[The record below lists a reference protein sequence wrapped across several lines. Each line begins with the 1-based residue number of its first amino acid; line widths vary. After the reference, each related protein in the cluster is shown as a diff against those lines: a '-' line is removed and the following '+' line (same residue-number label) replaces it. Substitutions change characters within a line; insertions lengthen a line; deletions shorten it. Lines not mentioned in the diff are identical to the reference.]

1 MPEYLA
7 PGVFVEE
14 TSFRSKSIEGVS
26 TSTTGF
32 VGPTLRGPFNETPEL
47 LTSFAEFE
55 RIYGGLD
62 DLGYSGS
69 TPPTNYLAHA
79 VAGYFNE
86 GGARLYVARVVAGNA
101 ATAASANLAT
111 TDGATLQFVARSPGR
126 AGNGQVVIQETASPC
141 SIEVAKKA
149 TSGSLLRVTAA
160 VAGSIPPYLV
170 KAGDVWKDENDA
182 TVELKDENTLELV
195 TLNLAV
201 QTLDGQVASY
211 EGLGIHPAHPR
222 YVGTV
227 LAEKPARRLD
237 ELTQLYAL
245 KVDKVSSLALYA
257 ALKPP
262 QPEKAGEIPPPRLF
276 PVGSGL
282 NGQSLAELAA
292 NSNALA
298 KTALTQATAAETA
311 APATPAIAKT
321 AATNAK
327 TAADALVKAFEPGSL
342 AKPASE
348 IKQAVVTAA
357 NQAKTEAT
365 DAREAV
371 KDPSWTDAASKTALT
386 LAATSLEEASKAAL
400 TFANKV
406 LSWLTQGTDVL
417 PSAQDYK
424 KALTWLEPIDDIS
437 IVAAPGSSGYHQQN
451 STLAQSAAL
460 DLIAHAEKRR
470 AYRIAVLDTPPDL
483 LAGAALETKAKFD
496 SKYAALYYPWVIAP
510 NPLASSSD
518 SKILK
523 EISLPPSGFVCGIYA
538 RSDIERGVFKAPA
551 NEVIRS
557 ALRLERLV
565 SNGEHET
572 LNPRGVNC
580 LRYYSNRGFR
590 VFGAR
595 TTSSDPEWKYVSDRR
610 YFLYL
615 EHSID
620 RGMQWAVFEPN
631 GERLW
636 KNIKESVSSFL
647 RTEWENGALLG
658 SDVRQAFFVE
668 CDRNTMSQ
676 NDLDNGRLICKI
688 GVATVKPAEFVIFRI
703 GQKTADARS

>member
-32 VGPTLRGPFNETPEL
+32 AGPTLRGPFNETPEL

-126 AGNGQVVIQETASPC
+126 AGNGQVVIQETASLSSTEAAAQAP
-141 SIEVAKKA
+141 
-149 TSGSLLRVTAA
+149 SGSLLRAIA
-160 VAGSIPPYLV
+160 SAAGSTPRHLV
-170 KAGDVWKDENDA
+170 KDGEVWKDENDA
-182 TVELKDENTLELV
+182 TVALNGGDKLQLV
-195 TLNLAV
+195 TLNVAL

-237 ELTQLYAL
+237 QLTQLYAL
-245 KVDKVSSLALYA
+245 KVEKVPALALYA
-257 ALKPP
+257 ALKPADD
-262 QPEKAGEIPPPRLF
+262 KHSLLI

-282 NGQSLAELAA
+282 KGQTLAA
-292 NSNALA
+292 FPA
-298 KTALTQATAAETA
+298 KSDEPAKIALTQATAAEAA
-311 APATPAIAKT
+311 APNAPPLAKT

-327 TAADALVKAFEPGSL
+327 TAADALVKAFDPGSP
-342 AKPASE
+342 AKPAGE
-348 IKQAVVTAA
+348 IKQAVATAA
-357 NQAKTEAT
+357 ATAKTAAT
-365 DAREAV
+365 AARAALADA
-371 KDPSWTDAASKTALT
+371 SWTDAAGKTELTQAAASLQTASEAALAVTALV
-386 LAATSLEEASKAAL
+386 APGSKA
-400 TFANKV
+400 
-406 LSWLTQGTDVL
+406 GTDVL
-417 PSAQDYK
+417 PSAKDYQD
-424 KALTWLEPIDDIS
+424 ALKWLEPIDDIS
-437 IVAAPGSSGYHQQN
+437 IVAAPGYSAHGD
-451 STLAQSAAL
+451 LAAPVAL
-460 DLIAHAEKRR
+460 HLIAHAEKRR

-510 NPLASSSD
+510 NPLASSSRPD
-518 SKILK
+518 IAK